1 MRFALGALIDK
12 KEAAA
17 KPRPTARGRDTGPIG
32 GPIERVGA
40 WRRCCVLKFSER
52 LFLRRSFFP
61 ANSSAEIP
69 AIRYLFM
76 DGCLRTSTATFQGS
90 SSHCIRAVQVYTGSY
105 RHDFSI
111 PLGLGRWG

>member
-69 AIRYLFM
+69 AIIHGWMPVNLNGHLPGVLFPLHSCSA
-76 DGCLRTSTATFQGS
+76 GLHRLVST
-90 SSHCIRAVQVYTGSY
+90 
-105 RHDFSI
+105 
-111 PLGLGRWG
+111 